1 MELVAQEG
9 EEIGVVM
16 SKEEFRVLS
25 ACFLSSYEEGVGKKV
40 RMYPEYFSKI
50 TLEKWED
57 MHTDEVKDIL
67 DEIK

>member
-25 ACFLSSYEEGVGKKV
+25 ACFLSSLSVHVKRKV
-40 RMYPEYFSKI
+40 EAYPEYYSDI
-50 TLEKWED
+50 TMTTWD
-57 MHTDEVKDIL
+57 VMPTDEVKDIL
-67 DEIK
+67 EEIK